1 MLTGKAN
8 FNSLL
13 VGSQRTRTVSITI
26 DKSKQL
32 SVMYRHLRCV
42 YLMLLLGLCSC
53 VDASHISTCRSSR
66 LLTPPAR
73 LSYSAL
79 SATAYAHAR
88 SMSDAAYL
96 LPYPA
101 GSAPRLAR
109 SFADTLITTVTIST
123 PGIIGLL
130 GGVCA
135 LGAVSALWVPRLPG
149 GIPRRG
155 TGVFSWGCS
164 VWAGRTW

>member
-1 MLTGKAN
+1 
-8 FNSLL
+8 
-13 VGSQRTRTVSITI
+13 
-26 DKSKQL
+26 
-32 SVMYRHLRCV
+32 
-42 YLMLLLGLCSC
+42 
-53 VDASHISTCRSSR
+53 
-66 LLTPPAR
+66 
-73 LSYSAL
+73 
-79 SATAYAHAR
+79 
-88 SMSDAAYL
+88 MSDAAYL
-96 LPYPA
+96 LPYLA

-155 TGVFSWGCS
+155 TGVFSWAAAFGLGGPGELG
-164 VWAGRTW
+164 VVHPAGIGKALVGGALELEEIEGAIGEVPVRWVAS